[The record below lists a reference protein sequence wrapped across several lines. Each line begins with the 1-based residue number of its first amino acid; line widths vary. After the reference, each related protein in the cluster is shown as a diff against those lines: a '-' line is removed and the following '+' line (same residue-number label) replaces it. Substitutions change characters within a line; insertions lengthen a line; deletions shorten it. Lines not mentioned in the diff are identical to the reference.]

1 MVTRRTTALVALV
14 LGPKRA
20 RPLLA
25 AHVVGVIASGW
36 VTVALAKSLF
46 FGLSADA
53 SRHQVLLY
61 LLVTLL
67 PVAALSRFVGPTVD
81 FVRGGA
87 WRTAHLA
94 NVARAV
100 CAIGLALSLDTPT
113 FFVWAFALLVAN
125 KFFSTSKYALLPMLT
140 NETSGLVTMNVRFS
154 KWGSAAGAVAVST
167 GVLLNQQLSP
177 RWALV
182 AAAGVFWVA
191 SRLRPTVLHL
201 ERIVD
206 EAQPEPH
213 YEATRSHRASIP
225 FIAIRCSAGLFAFA
239 AAFALRQED
248 GSLHATLVIVGASY
262 AAGSFLGNLLAP
274 VARRHW
280 TEERMM
286 EMAILPA
293 ALACATAAVL
303 SSPVMFGIA
312 SLMFGFATAHTRQAF
327 DSIVQ
332 SERSDSLR
340 GRRYAH
346 FETLAQVGW
355 VLGSA
360 GATLLTPQ
368 LQYVWILVAIA
379 AVVSVHRVRGCSTHH
394 VADDGLTSA
403 AA

>member
-1 MVTRRTTALVALV
+1 MALV

-53 SRHQVLLY
+53 SRRQVLLY
-61 LLVTLL
+61 LVVTLL

-94 NVARAV
+94 NIGRAV
-100 CAIGLALSLDTPT
+100 CAVGLALSLDTPT

-140 NETSGLVTMNVRFS
+140 HDTSGLVTMNVRFS

-182 AAAGVFWVA
+182 AAAGAFLVA
-191 SRLRPTVLHL
+191 SRLRPTMLHL
-201 ERIVD
+201 ERTID
-206 EAQPEPH
+206 QARPEPH
-213 YEATRSHRASIP
+213 HEATRSDRASVP

-248 GSLHATLVIVGASY
+248 GSLHAMLVIVGVSY
-262 AAGSFLGNLLAP
+262 AVGSFLGNLLAP
-274 VARRHW
+274 LARRHW
-280 TEERMM
+280 SEERMM

-293 ALACATAAVL
+293 ALASATAAVVA
-303 SSPVMFGIA
+303 SPVMFGAA

-355 VLGSA
+355 VLGAA

-379 AVVSVHRVRGCSTHH
+379 AVVSVQRVRGTWTRRI
-394 VADDGLTSA
+394 DERPSA
-403 AA
+403 AAA